1 MNLIAKLKSMKNKSN
16 YLKMKLKNSN
26 HHNPLKKCHKVDHH
40 HHPVLRLLNKS
51 KVDWSMKTNKKLKDC
66 SNPKINNWLDL
77 ELLTKNKLK
86 DLKPHK
92 KNKFKESENKSFML
106 RTLKLQMKIEN
117 WLKNLETL
125 KEILKLINDRY
136 KL

>member
-1 MNLIAKLKSMKNKSN
+1 MKNKSN

-26 HHNPLKKCHKVDHH
+26 HHNPLKKCHKADHH

-51 KVDWSMKTNKKLKDC
+51 KVDLSMKTSKKLKDC

-77 ELLTKNKLK
+77 EILTKNKLK

-92 KNKFKESENKSFML
+92 KKKFKESENKSFML
-106 RTLKLQMKIEN
+106 QILKLQMKIEN
-117 WLKNLETL
+117 
-125 KEILKLINDRY
+125 
-136 KL
+136 